1 MGLTGSDAK
10 EPFRFAMDVEKV
22 YAGANGLSTGRRAPF
37 YARIALPPVK
47 LCHGKLTQSWAL
59 SGEVLT
65 GLMRMEG
72 EEEGEI
78 HLLDFL
84 VPAPFFL

>member
-1 MGLTGSDAK
+1 
-10 EPFRFAMDVEKV
+10 MDVEKV
-22 YAGANGLSTGRRAPF
+22 YAGANGPSARRMALF
-37 YARIALPPVK
+37 YARVALPPVT
-47 LCHGKLTQSWAL
+47 LCHGKSSQSWAL

-78 HLLDFL
+78 HVLDFL
-84 VPAPFFL
+84 VPVPFFL

>member
-10 EPFRFAMDVEKV
+10 EHFRFAMDVEKV
-22 YAGANGLSTGRRAPF
+22 YARANGPSARRAPF
-37 YARIALPPVK
+37 YAMVALPPVT
-47 LCHGKLTQSWAL
+47 LCHGKSSQSWAL

-72 EEEGEI
+72 EAEGEI
-78 HLLDFL
+78 HVLDFL
-84 VPAPFFL
+84 VPVPFFL